1 MWKEEENSMPHTH
14 FKHVHTLLQ
23 QGLDL
28 LFPPRCVGC
37 RQSGHLLCPTCLRGM
52 QPLPPPF
59 CQHCGLPLATAN
71 TSCSSCCQYHFH
83 LHGLRFVHPYQDRL
97 INAIRALK
105 YTGQPQLAEPLGRLL
120 AQAFTQYGMRA
131 DGLIPLPLHSQRQQ
145 QRGYNQAT
153 LLTRSCAAHLKL
165 PCREDLVVRT
175 RATRAQVG
183 LNAQQRQQN
192 VSGAF
197 ALAPTAQSRA
207 LAGATLVIIDDV
219 CTTGATLEACAA
231 PLYAAGAREIWGLV
245 LGRPG
250 GMTQDASKNML

>member
-1 MWKEEENSMPHTH
+1 MPGTQ
-14 FKHVHTLLQ
+14 FKRVNALLQ

-52 QPLPPPF
+52 QPLPAPF
-59 CQHCGLPLATAN
+59 CQHCGLPLITTAA
-71 TSCSSCCQYHFH
+71 SCAACRQHRLH
-83 LHGLRFVHPYQDRL
+83 LHGLRCVHLYQNAL
-97 INAIRALK
+97 INAIHALK
-105 YTGQPQLAEPLGRLL
+105 YTGQPRLAEPLGLLL
-120 AQAFTQYGMRA
+120 AGAFTQYGMRA
-131 DGLIPLPLHSQRQQ
+131 DALIPLPLHPQRQQ
-145 QRGYNQAT
+145 QRGYNQAA
-153 LLTRSCAAHLKL
+153 LLARSCAAHLNI
-165 PCREDLVVRT
+165 PCREDLVARI

-183 LNAQQRQQN
+183 LNAQQRLQN

-197 ALAPTAQSRA
+197 ALAPTVQDRS

-250 GMTQDASKNML
+250 NRVQNASKNML

>member
-1 MWKEEENSMPHTH
+1 MSHTQL
-14 FKHVHTLLQ
+14 KRVHAWFQ

-37 RQSGHLLCPTCLRGM
+37 QQSGHLLCPTCLHSM
-52 QPLPPPF
+52 QPLLPPF
-59 CQHCGLPLATAN
+59 CGHCGLPLTP
-71 TSCSSCCQYHFH
+71 TTQSCLSCRQHRLQ
-83 LHGLRFVHPYQDRL
+83 LHGLRCVHLYQGALTR
-97 INAIRALK
+97 AIRALK
-105 YTGQPQLAEPLGRLL
+105 YTGEPRLAEPLGLLL
-120 AQAFTQYGMRA
+120 AQAFTRHGMHT
-131 DGLIPLPLHSQRQQ
+131 DGLIPLPLHPQRQQ

-153 LLTRSCAAHLKL
+153 LLARSCAAHLNI
-165 PCREDLVVRT
+165 PCLENLVART

-197 ALAPTAQSRA
+197 ALVPTTHTSS

-231 PLYAAGAREIWGLV
+231 PLYVAGVREVWGLV

-250 GMTQDASKNML
+250 ETAQDASKNML